1 MITLIALSR
10 LTAMKANQ
18 TTKKKGTTMNPVTQF
33 KNIRLLPLLIAPALF
48 TLTALTAAPALATP
62 NCGVTTSNLLY
73 PGQPVDTA
81 HAAHF
86 PSGSLDLMCNEFDQ
100 YGWFL
105 KTIVKGDSDVYIVQ
119 NTFPVGAHTGW
130 HTHPGPSLVTVTAGT
145 ITAYEADAPN
155 CAAKIYNA
163 GDSFTD
169 LGCGDVHLLRN
180 EGPVC
185 AVTIAVQIIPAGQPR
200 RIDAAQPASCP
211 TFTCA
216 SPTPCPQ

>member
-1 MITLIALSR
+1 MKTLDVTKPIHRSPLRRALLLVALSLVASV
-10 LTAMKANQ
+10 LTPM
-18 TTKKKGTTMNPVTQF
+18 
-33 KNIRLLPLLIAPALF
+33 PAR
-48 TLTALTAAPALATP
+48 ATP
-62 NCGVTTSNLLY
+62 SCGLNTVILALEHY
-73 PGQPVDTA
+73 
-81 HAAHF
+81 
-86 PSGSLDLMCNEFDQ
+86 PSGSLDLMCDEFDQ
-100 YGWFL
+100 YRWFL

-155 CAAKIYNA
+155 CKPHVYHT

-180 EGPVC
+180 EGSVC

-200 RIDAAQPASCP
+200 RIDASQPASCP
-211 TFTCA
+211 TFTCP
-216 SPTPCPQ
+216 SPTPTPCPQ

>member
-1 MITLIALSR
+1 MSTFVARLRSIASGKQHSTLKRNQKTMNPLTQFKKILILLLLIALS
-10 LTAMKANQ
+10 
-18 TTKKKGTTMNPVTQF
+18 
-33 KNIRLLPLLIAPALF
+33 LIVVAPAR
-48 TLTALTAAPALATP
+48 ATP
-62 NCGVTTSNLLY
+62 ACALNTVILALEHY
-73 PGQPVDTA
+73 
-81 HAAHF
+81 

-119 NTFPVGAHTGW
+119 NTFPVGAHSGW

-155 CAAKIYNA
+155 CTPTVYHA
-163 GDSFTD
+163 GESFTD

-200 RIDAAQPASCP
+200 RIDADQPANCP
-211 TFTCA
+211 TFTCPSP
-216 SPTPCPQ
+216 SPTPCPH

>member
-1 MITLIALSR
+1 MKTLHAAKPIHRSPVW
-10 LTAMKANQ
+10 Q
-18 TTKKKGTTMNPVTQF
+18 T
-33 KNIRLLPLLIAPALF
+33 LLLITP
-48 TLTALTAAPALATP
+48 TLVITAALTAVPAMATP

-86 PSGSLDLMCNEFDQ
+86 PSGSLDLMCNESDQ
-100 YGWFL
+100 YGWNL
-105 KTIVKGDSDVYIVQ
+105 KLKVKGDSDVYIVQ

-155 CAAKIYNA
+155 CTPTVYHA
-163 GDSFTD
+163 GESFTD

-200 RIDAAQPASCP
+200 RIDADQPANCP
-211 TFTCA
+211 TFTCP
-216 SPTPCPQ
+216 SPTPTPCPQ